1 MKTMKERMLHL
12 IDLMIG
18 EVEQIC
24 EKDNPEPEEV
34 ALIPTLVD
42 SIVQIT
48 AYAVIEKKEE
58 NN

>member
-1 MKTMKERMLHL
+1 MKERMLHL

-24 EKDNPEPEEV
+24 EKENPEPEEV
-34 ALIPTLVD
+34 KLIPALVD

-48 AYAVIEKKEE
+48 AYAVIEKKEKD
-58 NN
+58 N

>member
-18 EVEQIC
+18 EVERIC
-24 EKDNPEPEEV
+24 EKENPEPEEV
-34 ALIPTLVD
+34 KLVPALVD

-48 AYAVIEKKEE
+48 AYAVIEKKGKD
-58 NN
+58 N

>member
-18 EVEQIC
+18 EVERIC
-24 EKDNPEPEEV
+24 QKDNPEPEEV
-34 ALIPTLVD
+34 KLIPVLVD

-48 AYAVIEKKEE
+48 AYAVIEKKEKD
-58 NN
+58 N

>member
-34 ALIPTLVD
+34 ALIPTLVE
-42 SIVQIT
+42 SIVQT
-48 AYAVIEKKEE
+48 AYAVIEKKEG